1 MDVIKTEMT
10 PKERAVAYAAGEEVD
25 RIPTNLSAGETAPP
39 LYGYRIRDWYFSAD
53 IMVDVESHLAED
65 FGADNMGVGLGLR
78 ALVEALGT
86 RLTYP
91 DYGVSYVREP
101 KFSSFGE
108 VEGAELVDIDKD
120 GRLPL
125 IVESFERLMDAYGD
139 VRTLGSGLAG
149 PITTAGQL
157 IDTEVFLRG
166 MIKDR
171 DGVHKLMQY
180 ATDNVVKCA
189 HDLHE
194 RLGIGLALS
203 EPMASRDLLNRRQF
217 QEFYKPYLDQV
228 VRRMNEFQ
236 GSTTIHI
243 CGHTRDRWDQVI
255 GSGVSGFWGD
265 NMEDLAELKE
275 AYGDRVAITGNVP
288 PVDVLLNGTVDD
300 IDASVR
306 SCIAK
311 TADSPCGF
319 TLCPGCTTP
328 VGTSREHL
336 VAFMNAAATYG
347 RGARRGHMARGI
359 IEGDGPLAAE
369 GR

>member
-171 DGVHKLMQY
+171 DGVHAHAVRYGQRGEVCPRP
-180 ATDNVVKCA
+180 ARAPGHRPCA
-189 HDLHE
+189 LRTHGLARPPQQETVPGVLQALPRSGGPSHE
-194 RLGIGLALS
+194 RVPGQHDYPHLWA
-203 EPMASRDLLNRRQF
+203 
-217 QEFYKPYLDQV
+217 
-228 VRRMNEFQ
+228 
-236 GSTTIHI
+236 
-243 CGHTRDRWDQVI
+243 HT
-255 GSGVSGFWGD
+255 
-265 NMEDLAELKE
+265 
-275 AYGDRVAITGNVP
+275 
-288 PVDVLLNGTVDD
+288 
-300 IDASVR
+300 
-306 SCIAK
+306 
-311 TADSPCGF
+311 
-319 TLCPGCTTP
+319 
-328 VGTSREHL
+328 
-336 VAFMNAAATYG
+336 
-347 RGARRGHMARGI
+347 
-359 IEGDGPLAAE
+359 
-369 GR
+369 